1 MKVET
6 SMSAKLSPI
15 LGERCNQS
23 ANSAPKGYIPYI
35 ALGLSGATSLYWG
48 QPITL
53 NGGHKEE
60 LIWSYLF
67 IYHLSLHPQS
77 VTDLES

>member
-35 ALGLSGATSLYWG
+35 ALG

-67 IYHLSLHPQS
+67 MYHLSLHPQS